1 MDKAE
6 QFHST
11 GKLIELSGEVLW
23 GFITLVDLI
32 GCISTDSG
40 STGTI
45 SKLFYDRNEW
55 LVTPI
60 PQIFQVKVI
69 LYDAGS

>member
-1 MDKAE
+1 MANAE

-11 GKLIELSGEVLW
+11 GELIELSGEVLW
-23 GFITLVDLI
+23 GLITLIALI
-32 GCISTDSG
+32 GCISIDSG

-60 PQIFQVKVI
+60 PQIFRVKVI